1 MRSPLSYFVVV
12 STLIGLGGASCHG
25 DKAPEA
31 AGTEAEVPAVVGAQT
46 ATATQ
51 GAFTEMVTAIGT
63 VVPRP
68 GRYAE
73 MSAPAPTRVARIFVA
88 PGDPVRAG
96 QELVEFE
103 RAPFDA
109 AAQSASVALTNAEH
123 AAERARRLAAAG
135 ILARK
140 DADQAE
146 ADLAQAQSTAV
157 TAHRAQELAT
167 LRAPIAGVVTRMTAV
182 MGASV
187 DPTQVVVAVADPTA
201 LDLAFSLSPS
211 DGALIKP
218 GAAITVSAG
227 SATHGDPLGTGQ
239 VATIGAAIDSSSRGI
254 TVRARMTR
262 AARALRIGET
272 VFGQIAIAVH
282 PNAVMVPIQALVPDG
297 EGDGLKVFVVD
308 HGLAHARPVTVGG
321 RNEKVAEI
329 TDGLHAGEVVVT
341 EGAYGVD
348 DSAKVVPMTT
358 GIKS

>member
-1 MRSPLSYFVVV
+1 MRTTLPPFLLLSV
-12 STLIGLGGASCHG
+12 LIGAGCHG

-31 AGTEAEVPAVVGAQT
+31 AGTDADVPAVVGAQT
-46 ATATQ
+46 ATATE

-73 MSAPAPTRVARIFVA
+73 MSAPGPTRVARIFVA

-96 QELVEFE
+96 QPLVEFE

-109 AAQSASVALTNAEH
+109 AAQSADVALTNAEH
-123 AAERARRLAAAG
+123 AAERAHRLADAG

-146 ADLAQAQSTAV
+146 ADLAQARSNAV
-157 TAHRAQELAT
+157 TARRAQELAT
-167 LRAPIAGVVTRMTAV
+167 LKAPIAGVVTRMTAV
-182 MGASV
+182 MGAAV
-187 DPTQVVVAVADPTA
+187 DPTQVMVAVADPAA
-201 LDLAFSLSPS
+201 LDLAFSLSPA

-227 SATHGDPLGTGQ
+227 PATHGDPLGTGT
-239 VATIGAAIDSSSRGI
+239 VTTIGAAIDSSSRGI

-272 VFGQIAIAVH
+272 VFGQVAIAVH
-282 PNAVMVPIQALVPDG
+282 PHAVMVPIQALVPDG

-308 HGLAHARPVTVGG
+308 HGLAHARAVTVGG

-329 TDGLHAGEVVVT
+329 TDGLHVGEVVVT

-348 DSAKVVPMTT
+348 DSAKVVPMTA
-358 GIKS
+358 GAKS